1 MDGWPD
7 VGPPVLIENHG
18 GFEMAVSEALL
29 EVRDYSGDGYQ
40 PIIDYGAWRV
50 AILRY
55 HAELEPDAIATMQ
68 RHDETD
74 EVFVLLAG
82 RCILF
87 LGEGEAQIEAIH
99 AVDMQPLK
107 AYNVKRG
114 VWHSH
119 TLNREASVLIV
130 ENRDTSKANSPVTPL
145 TDHQRGDLVRQTTAL
160 WG

>member
-1 MDGWPD
+1 MTN
-7 VGPPVLIENHG
+7 EN
-18 GFEMAVSEALL
+18 LL
-29 EVRDYSGDGYQ
+29 EIREYTGDGYQ

-55 HAELEPDAIATMQ
+55 HPELLPDAIHTMQ

-87 LGEGEAQIEAIH
+87 IGEGGAAVDTIH

-107 AYNVKRG
+107 AYNVKKAA
-114 VWHSH
+114 WHAH
-119 TLNREASVLIV
+119 TLSPDAMVLIV
-130 ENRDTSKANSPVTPL
+130 ENQDTSKANSPTQAL
-145 TDHQRGDLVRQTTAL
+145 TAAQCSHIVAETNRL
-160 WG
+160 WS

>member
-1 MDGWPD
+1 
-7 VGPPVLIENHG
+7 
-18 GFEMAVSEALL
+18 MAVSETLL
-29 EVRDYSGDGYQ
+29 EVQEYGGEGYQ

-55 HAELEPDAIATMQ
+55 EAELEPGAIDTMQ

-87 LGEGEAQIEAIH
+87 LGEGDAQIETIH

-114 VWHSH
+114 AWHSH
-119 TLNREASVLIV
+119 TLNGEASVLIV
-130 ENRDTSKANSPVTPL
+130 ENRDTSKANSPFMSL
-145 TDHQRGDLVRQTTAL
+145 TGPQRDDLVRLTKAL

>member
-1 MDGWPD
+1 MT
-7 VGPPVLIENHG
+7 IQ
-18 GFEMAVSEALL
+18 EALL
-29 EVRDYSGDGYQ
+29 EIRDYAGDGYR

-55 HAELEPDAIATMQ
+55 HPELEPDAIATMQ

-87 LGEGEAQIEAIH
+87 LGEGDAEVDAIH
-99 AVDMQPLK
+99 AVDMLPLK
-107 AYNVKRG
+107 AYNIKRG
-114 VWHSH
+114 VWHTH
-119 TLNREASVLIV
+119 TLDRDAMVLIV
-130 ENRDTSKANSPVTPL
+130 ENRDTDVTNSPLVSVT
-145 TDHQRGDLVRQTTAL
+145 DEQRTAFVQHTMAF

>member
-1 MDGWPD
+1 M
-7 VGPPVLIENHG
+7 V
-18 GFEMAVSEALL
+18 VSETLL
-29 EVRDYSGDGYQ
+29 EIRDYIGDGYK

-55 HAELEPDAIATMQ
+55 HPELEPDQITAMQ

-87 LGEGEAQIEAIH
+87 LGEGAAEVTAIH
-99 AVDMQPLK
+99 AVDMEPLK
-107 AYNVKRG
+107 AYNIKRG
-114 VWHSH
+114 VWHNH
-119 TLNREASVLIV
+119 TLDRDAMVLIV
-130 ENRDTSKANSPVTPL
+130 ENQDTTKENSPF
-145 TDHQRGDLVRQTTAL
+145 TDINADQRAYLVQSKNTI

>member
-1 MDGWPD
+1 MT
-7 VGPPVLIENHG
+7 ISEN
-18 GFEMAVSEALL
+18 LL
-29 EVRDYSGDGYQ
+29 EIREYTGVGYR

-55 HAELEPDAIATMQ
+55 HPELEPNAIHTMQ

-87 LGEGEAQIEAIH
+87 LAEGGDEVGAVH

-107 AYNVKRG
+107 AYNIKRG
-114 VWHSH
+114 VWHTH
-119 TLNREASVLIV
+119 TLDEDAVVLIV
-130 ENRDTSKANSPVTPL
+130 ENEDTSPSNSPTQSLTEAHVTEIAA
-145 TDHQRGDLVRQTTAL
+145 QTQAL
-160 WG
+160 WSA